1 MHVVTRKTL
10 FAPCISAETARAC
23 DGNTA
28 FLIAPKFRQSTVTY
42 QQLGNQ
48 GYQHGTVNHTIQF
61 VNNGVTTNHVE
72 SCWSR
77 VKRRLKYVYGSSGDL
92 QWCGLIWTRRNTAYG
107 KVGQLLACLRTG
119 RRFCI
124 TCASCTRFRRARLSL
139 SRCCVCH

>member
-72 SCWSR
+72 SFWSR

-92 QWCGLIWTRRNTAYG
+92 QWSHLDEAQYRLWFGWTASSVFANWQMFLHHVR
-107 KVGQLLACLRTG
+107 QLYT
-119 RRFCI
+119 F
-124 TCASCTRFRRARLSL
+124 
-139 SRCCVCH
+139 